1 MKKSNFDNKENN
13 DDAKGAEYVLKLF
26 VSGASPNSVRAIMNL
41 KNICEA
47 YLPGKYKL
55 EIIDVY
61 QQGIVARDA
70 QIIAL
75 PLLIKE
81 FPLPERRIIGDMS
94 ETKKLLHGLG
104 LDVDL
109 I

>member
-1 MKKSNFDNKENN
+1 MKKSDNDSNGKQEEFST
-13 DDAKGAEYVLKLF
+13 GEYVLQLF
-26 VSGASPNSVRAIMNL
+26 VSGASPNSVRAIVNL

-47 YLPGKYKL
+47 HLAGRYSL

-61 QQGIVARDA
+61 QQGIIARDA

-75 PLLIKE
+75 PLLIKKL
-81 FPLPERRIIGDMS
+81 PLPERRIIGDMS

-109 I
+109 K

>member
-1 MKKSNFDNKENN
+1 MKNSDNDNTGNQEISRV
-13 DDAKGAEYVLKLF
+13 EYVLQLF
-26 VSGASPNSVRAIMNL
+26 VSGASPNSVRAIVNL
-41 KNICEA
+41 KNICDA
-47 YLPGKYKL
+47 HLAGKYSL

-61 QQGIVARDA
+61 QQGIIARDA

-75 PLLIKE
+75 PLLIKKL
-81 FPLPERRIIGDMS
+81 PLPERRIIGDMS

>member
-1 MKKSNFDNKENN
+1 MKKREPNNGKYAEEDNP
-13 DDAKGAEYVLKLF
+13 GSFVLELF
-26 VSGASPNSVRAIMNL
+26 VSGASPNSMRAIVNL
-41 KNICEA
+41 KHLCET
-47 YLPGKYKL
+47 YLPGRYSL

-61 QQGIVARDA
+61 QQGIVAKNA

-75 PLLIKE
+75 PLLIKK

-104 LDVDL
+104 LEVDH